1 MHGKEVPSPR
11 VSSDYLQSYMQSLN
25 LSKKC
30 NMEEIIK
37 GKMPMMEERPVVHE
51 RVATVFA
58 SMAEPTNEQGRFI
71 RWWAFSSSMNRR
83 QLV

>member
-37 GKMPMMEERPVVHE
+37 GKMPMMEERPVMQE

-58 SMAEPTNEQGRFI
+58 SMASPPANMVALSVGR
-71 RWWAFSSSMNRR
+71 AFSSWMNQGR
-83 QLV
+83 LV